1 MMLFCGLRFDLTPV
15 MRGLL
20 LATIQSYT
28 IIYCVQQILFRKL
41 NFVLEALFYKGS
53 ELRFVRCFIFRYTFK
68 PGA

>member
-1 MMLFCGLRFDLTPV
+1 V

-41 NFVLEALFYKGS
+41 YFVLKALFDKGS
-53 ELRFVRCFIFRYTFK
+53 AFTR
-68 PGA
+68 PQSN